1 MRPAPEKVLIITYYW
16 PPSGGAG
23 VQRWLKFT
31 KYLPSSGW
39 IPVILTV
46 KPEYAAYPSR
56 DPSLYGEIPLDVEI
70 HRTKATNYFA
80 LFGKDQSK
88 IPHAGFATGADRTLK
103 GRISR
108 FIRGNFFIPDP
119 RRGWNRY
126 AFRKARALIRKENIR
141 FIITT
146 SPPHSTQLIGRRL
159 KRRFPDIRWIADLR
173 DPWTDIYYYDMF
185 NPSFISRM
193 VDNAMEKSVLTKSDA
208 VMTVGQT
215 LATMLEKKVDAVR
228 EKIFILP
235 NGYDEEDF
243 EGIVPSVP
251 EIFTITYVGT
261 LSPSYPVGSFI
272 SAVNEIRKSGLAVNL
287 RFVGSVP
294 DEIRALFPPDEEK
307 GTTEFIKYCEH
318 PEAIRQIMS
327 TSMLLLIIPDHASNR
342 AILTGKI
349 FEYLATEKPLL
360 FLGPADGDAAQLLVK
375 CGYQGLYDYN
385 DTQGIKNF
393 ILKVAGGIPV
403 RRSGHHLEYS
413 RRSLTGHLSG
423 LLNSLDKP
431 AVNQL

>member
-1 MRPAPEKVLIITYYW
+1 MRSAPEKVLIITYYW

-46 KPEYAAYPSR
+46 KPEYAAYPSK
-56 DPSLYGEIPLDVEI
+56 DLSLYGEIPLDVAI
-70 HRTKATNYFA
+70 NRTKATNYFA
-80 LFGKDQSK
+80 LYNKDQSK
-88 IPHAGFATGADRTLK
+88 IPHAGFAAGKDSSLK

-126 AFRKARALIRKENIR
+126 AYRKARALIREENIR
-141 FIITT
+141 FVITT
-146 SPPHSTQLIGRRL
+146 SPPHSTQLIGRKL
-159 KRRFPDIRWIADLR
+159 KRRFPDIKWVADLR

-185 NPSFISRM
+185 NPSFIARM
-193 VDNAMEKSVLTKSDA
+193 VDNAMEKSVLTKADA
-208 VMTVGQT
+208 IVTVGQT
-215 LATMLEKKVDAVR
+215 LASMLESKTEVVKD
-228 EKIFILP
+228 KIYILP

-243 EGIVPSVP
+243 EGILPSVP
-251 EIFTITYVGT
+251 EVFTITYVGT
-261 LSPSYPVGSFI
+261 LSPSYPVKSFI
-272 SAVNEIRKSGLAVNL
+272 GAVNEVRTSGIAVNL

-294 DEIRALFPPDEEK
+294 DEIMAVFPPDSDY

-318 PEAIRQIMS
+318 PEAIRQIMN

-349 FEYLATEKPLL
+349 FEYMATEKPLL

-375 CGYQGLYDYN
+375 CGYQGIYGYN
-385 DTQGIKNF
+385 DGEGIRDF

-413 RRSLTGHLSG
+413 RRALSSHLAG
-423 LLNSLDKP
+423 LLDSLAK
-431 AVNQL
+431 VGGN